1 MAYQVKVIASSLN
14 IRNGPGT
21 SYDIIGSIT
30 DKGVYTISSTN
41 TEGTWGQLLSGGW
54 ISLGSSYVK
63 KLEPTTDDNGNV
75 YADGVFKRNINNNGW
90 INYNDTNDV
99 FMRNSANTGWV
110 GGDAKYN
117 YPTIYRRNSY
127 NNGWI
132 QIYPGGVVQ
141 GNEVIP
147 LEGETKMANYRKDYG
162 NWRYSYARQGW
173 GIVRNSNGP
182 AGGIQFGLIGLKYS
196 KIEGGGNIVDPG
208 TPRFGGGTGGSGNY
222 NATQL
227 VQFRGCK
234 HTTWAS
240 GNPLSKHDST
250 GYFGYK
256 WKSAGAYTKMPEADL
271 MLNSNNGRSAFL
283 RWANNTNG
291 YGSWMCMYNGETN
304 GKGSAS
310 SEYSANY
317 LTIEKFSMKLYGYK
331 YSAHRVASEEYGRA
345 KTMVAMSLSNTKTTN
360 CYIDAV
366 VPSDKANLSL
376 DNIIK
381 GINNGDIPYIKPK
394 DMMSY
399 SDFDYKPCIMQQND
413 DVLVTSPI
421 YNESDN
427 VQYKFNDEWYDAI
440 SLSPRNFKI
449 LKNSNEARIINNLT
463 GEVYFQMLLEWD

>member
-1 MAYQVKVIASSLN
+1 MEYQVKVIASSLN

-21 SYDIIGSIT
+21 SYDIIGNIS
-30 DKGVYTISSTN
+30 DKGVYTIVANNSDN
-41 TEGTWGQLLSGGW
+41 TWGQLLSGGW
-54 ISLGSSYVK
+54 ISLGTSYVK
-63 KLEPTTDDNGNV
+63 KLEPTTDDSGNV
-75 YADGVFKRNINNNGW
+75 YDDGVFKRNTNNNGW
-90 INYNDTNDV
+90 INYNDTNEI
-99 FMRNSANTGWV
+99 FMRNAANTGWV
-110 GGDAKYN
+110 GGDAKEN
-117 YPTIYRRNSY
+117 YPVIYRRNSD

-141 GNEVIP
+141 ATEDIP
-147 LEGETKMANYRKDYG
+147 LEGETKMANYRKNYG

-173 GIVRNSNGP
+173 GIVRNANGP

-196 KIEGGGNIVDPG
+196 TIEGGGNIVDPG
-208 TPRFGGGTGGSGNY
+208 TPKFGGGTGGSGNY
-222 NATQL
+222 NAMQL

-256 WKSAGAYTKMPEADL
+256 WKSAGAYSKMPEANL
-271 MLNSNNGRSAFL
+271 MLSSNNGRSAFL

-304 GKGSAS
+304 GTGSAS

-317 LTIEKFSMKLYGYK
+317 LTIEKFNMILYGYK

-345 KTMVAMSLSNTKTTN
+345 RTMVAMSLSNTKTTTN
-360 CYIDAV
+360 YIDVV

-381 GINNGDIPYIKPK
+381 GINNGNIAYIKPK
-394 DMMSY
+394 DMMTY
-399 SDFDYKPCIMQQND
+399 ADFDYKPCIMQQYD
-413 DVLVTSPI
+413 DNLVTSPI
-421 YNESDN
+421 YNEFDK
-427 VQYKFNDEWYDAI
+427 VQYKFNDVWYDAI
-440 SLSPRNFKI
+440 STSPRNFKV
-449 LKNSNEARIINNLT
+449 LKNSTEARIMNDLT
-463 GEVYFQMLLEWD
+463 GEIYFQMLLEWD